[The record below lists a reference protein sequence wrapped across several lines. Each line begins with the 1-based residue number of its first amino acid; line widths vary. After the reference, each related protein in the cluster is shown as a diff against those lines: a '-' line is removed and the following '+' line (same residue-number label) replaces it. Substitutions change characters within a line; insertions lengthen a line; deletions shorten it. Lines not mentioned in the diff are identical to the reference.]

1 MYAVEHGVT
10 RVLHKSY
17 VIRGFKKAKK
27 LFEVLSGVEIQDICV
42 QDICV
47 SNSPENFHL
56 VLQPN
61 GKKFSL
67 KTVVSFQIFD
77 VNVKAA
83 FELTKEVAPH
93 LKK

>member
-27 LFEVLSGVEIQDICV
+27 LFEVLSGVEI